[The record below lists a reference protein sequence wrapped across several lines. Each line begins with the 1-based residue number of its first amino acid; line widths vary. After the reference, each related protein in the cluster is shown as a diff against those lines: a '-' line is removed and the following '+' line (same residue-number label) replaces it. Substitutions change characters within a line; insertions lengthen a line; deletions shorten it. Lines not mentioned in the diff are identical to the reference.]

1 MSTKNYKIVKDRELA
16 KSGRSLGAFCPF
28 SEMEVSDCFLFAE
41 GDSKRVQAL
50 ADAYGKKN
58 GCAFFINMAQENVCW
73 RIS

>member
-1 MSTKNYKIVKDRELA
+1 MSKQNYRIIKGRELP

-28 SEMEVSDCFLFAE
+28 KEMDTGECFLFAE
-41 GDSKRVQAL
+41 GDAARVQAL

-58 GCAFFINMAQENVCW
+58 DCAFFINRAEENVCF

>member
-1 MSTKNYKIVKDRELA
+1 MSTKNYRIIKGRELP

-28 SEMEVSDCFLFAE
+28 TLMEIGDSFLFAE
-41 GDSKRVQAL
+41 ADVKRVQSL

-58 GCAFFINMAQENVCW
+58 GWGFFINMASENVCW